1 MILRE
6 KMWVK
11 VWVNRPTHT
20 LTHYGTGRKSTG
32 QDVPGAFGVYSHH
45 IICSIKF
52 PIVSAALSCIWRV
65 AWV

>member
-1 MILRE
+1 
-6 KMWVK
+6 MWVK
-11 VWVNRPTHT
+11 VWVNRATHT
-20 LTHYGTGRKSTG
+20 LTHYGIGRESTG
-32 QDVPGAFGVYSHH
+32 QDVPGAFDVYSH